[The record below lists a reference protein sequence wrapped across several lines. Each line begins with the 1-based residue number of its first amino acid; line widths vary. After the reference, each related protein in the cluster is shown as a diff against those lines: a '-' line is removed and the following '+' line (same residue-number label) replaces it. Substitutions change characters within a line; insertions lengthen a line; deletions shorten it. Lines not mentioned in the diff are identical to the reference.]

1 MFYLIRSLFL
11 ACAVA
16 LSAPAPVAAEKGQ
29 SPDHAYFQG
38 SVWKI
43 SYVQTKPGRFDD
55 YINDIAKVFERFQEA
70 QIAKGRTLSYK
81 VLRLSDARDNEPN
94 LILMVEYPN
103 YAVLD
108 TPDAVWDEARKEL
121 FGTMNKEHGAAI
133 DREALRTLRG
143 DVLAQELKVPV
154 QNPPKK

>member
-1 MFYLIRSLFL
+1 MIRFL
-11 ACAVA
+11 AASAAAA
-16 LSAPAPVAAEKGQ
+16 LLLAGTMGAASAA
-29 SPDHAYFQG
+29 DHNYTQG

-43 SYVQTKPGRFDD
+43 SYVQTKPGHFDD
-55 YINDIAKVFERFQEA
+55 YINDMAHIFERFNEA
-70 QIAKGRTLSYK
+70 QKALGRVISYK

-108 TPDAVWDEARKEL
+108 TTDAVWDEARKDL
-121 FGTMNKEHGAAI
+121 FGTMKKEHGAAI

-143 DVLAQELKVPV
+143 DVYAQELHVPV
-154 QNPPKK
+154 QK